1 MFVVPTELNFLEVT
15 RGCEWTER
23 ATPEATLSVSLMPD
37 TLLELDMRLVRKI
50 PSRVGAIGE
59 RIDGAMMV
67 RVYIGRSVA
76 VGIGVVKDMESG
88 GSWGGSS
95 IRGEEMLGIGEF
107 NLGEV
112 NLGGIGLEG
121 MGFGGASAV
130 SSG

>member
-1 MFVVPTELNFLEVT
+1 MELNFLEVT
-15 RGCEWTER
+15 RGWEWTER

-37 TLLELDMRLVRKI
+37 TLRELDMRLVRKI
-50 PSRVGAIGE
+50 PSAVGAMGE

-76 VGIGVVKDMESG
+76 VGIVVVKDMESG
-88 GSWGGSS
+88 GGWVGSS
-95 IRGEEMLGIGEF
+95 MRLEEMLGIGEF
-107 NLGEV
+107 NLGVV

-121 MGFGGASAV
+121 MGFGVASAV